1 VGLRRRPE
9 PEGAARRRRGRRRR
23 GGEDQGGRGHRHEEG
38 ERGHVAGV
46 PVDQGQ
52 VPAEERRREQQEAAG
67 LRGPRVLTPPVLVTS
82 VLLLGFGTLSVCCF
96 QQTADFPLFFLS
108 VLDGGT
114 NSILRI
120 GSDLGAGCSCRV
132 VSSYLICLL
141 DTELVTSMYIKG
153 YL

>member
-9 PEGAARRRRGRRRR
+9 PEGAPRRRR

-52 VPAEERRREQQEAAG
+52 VPAEERRRQQEAAG
-67 LRGPRVLTPPVLVTS
+67 LRGPWVLTPPVLVTS
-82 VLLLGFGTLSVCCF
+82 VLLLGR
-96 QQTADFPLFFLS
+96 QQNFLNFFS
-108 VLDGGT
+108 VLAVGT

-120 GSDLGAGCSCRV
+120 GCDLISVLVAV
-132 VSSYLICLL
+132 V
-141 DTELVTSMYIKG
+141 E
-153 YL
+153 